1 MGFQFNFTQDQL
13 QAIIPQNQH
22 VGEWYEA
29 LAKILPDYDI
39 TTVERVVAFL
49 AQCGHESAGFTAT
62 QENLNYGATGL
73 MATFK
78 KYFPTQ
84 ELANLYARKPEKI
97 ANRVYASRMGNSDE
111 ASGDGWKYRGRGLIQ
126 LTGKNNY
133 TAFATSIDTP
143 IEEVTEYLQTIE
155 GCVRS
160 ACWFWQANNL
170 NQYADAGDVDTMT
183 KRINGGLNGIDDR
196 RQRQAQALQVL
207 GA

>member
-1 MGFQFNFTQDQL
+1 
-13 QAIIPQNQH
+13 
-22 VGEWYEA
+22 
-29 LAKILPDYDI
+29 
-39 TTVERVVAFL
+39 
-49 AQCGHESAGFTAT
+49 
-62 QENLNYGATGL
+62 
-73 MATFK
+73 
-78 KYFPTQ
+78 
-84 ELANLYARKPEKI
+84 
-97 ANRVYASRMGNSDE
+97 MGNSDE